1 MKSKMASFSRFL
13 KRNIY
18 YLLLILCIAVIA
30 TIITVT
36 LVNANRDPITDVV
49 VPPDQGEVPNPDPTP
64 DPEDTAIIFDA
75 PVRVGEIGMDYSAT
89 EFVFSSTLNQFR
101 VHKGI
106 DFIAEAGTD
115 VYAAYEGTVESVST
129 DVINGT
135 MIVIKHNDEL
145 KTVYK
150 SLDREP
156 LVAVGDR
163 VRKGDVIGKVSD
175 SACFEV
181 AEGAHL
187 HFEVLKNGELTDP
200 YVYLLNSEK

>member
-1 MKSKMASFSRFL
+1 MKSKMASFGRFL

-64 DPEDTAIIFDA
+64 DPGETAIIFDA

-181 AEGAHL
+181 AELSLIHI
-187 HFEVLKNGELTDP
+187 
-200 YVYLLNSEK
+200 

>member
-1 MKSKMASFSRFL
+1 MKSKMASFGRFL

-36 LVNANRDPITDVV
+36 LVNANRDPIADVV
-49 VPPDQGEVPNPDPTP
+49 VPPDQSEVPDPDPTP